1 MINEIFHVFN
11 NKEKITILLLL
22 LLITVNTILEF
33 LGIGMI
39 IPIVE
44 NITRGYKTSDITIL
58 TDLNEIF
65 KFFNINIS
73 VSSDLI
79 NIFLTIYL
87 LKCILFFLQFFLQYK
102 FTINLSN
109 RLFSQVYKNLI
120 NLPISKNYNF
130 SSSRKINLIN
140 IHCGV
145 FVQTFLNSTIIII
158 SELFIIFGIFI
169 FFLIL
174 DIKNFLIG
182 FFIFLFFF
190 IFFRFFLKNILD
202 KLGKARLKY
211 ENLSLSHIQ
220 QSFQGIRELKL
231 YLLEN
236 KFLEKFE
243 KIFSKRNK
251 LLSKLAFINQL
262 PRIIIELFILVLI
275 LIFFNNFIN
284 EFTNSSNLSLV
295 ALTFFTIIRV
305 VPSIN
310 KIIIHYNSVKFS
322 LPIVKEF
329 LQNYKSVKNNNNN
342 NSLNVGFEFKSLKMR
357 KISFQ
362 YNNSDEE
369 VLSNINLTIKA
380 GKTYGIFG
388 KTGSGKSTLLDLLCG
403 LLLPTNGKILINNKN
418 IKNLIIS
425 WRQNL
430 GYVSQ
435 SPFIFNDTI
444 KNNITFNNYANI
456 PDQGNMS
463 QDFFDNNY
471 FKKCLKV
478 SNCDEF
484 VFSLPNKEN
493 YLIGET
499 VAGLSGGQVQRI
511 AIARALYKK
520 PQVLLLDE
528 ATSALDIKTEKIVI
542 NNIKSSNICKTIILI
557 SHRETSKNICD
568 EVFNLTNKEIE

>member
-1 MINEIFHVFN
+1 MVNEIFHVFN
-11 NKEKITILLLL
+11 NKEKITVLLLL
-22 LLITVNTILEF
+22 LLITLNTILEF

-39 IPIVE
+39 MPIID
-44 NITRGYKTSDITIL
+44 NITRDYKVSDIKIL
-58 TDLNEIF
+58 NYLNEILV
-65 KFFNINIS
+65 FFNINIS
-73 VSSDLI
+73 SSSDLI
-79 NIFLTIYL
+79 NIFLLIYL
-87 LKCILFFLQFFLQYK
+87 LKCILFFLQTFLQYK

-120 NLPISKNYNF
+120 NLPIDKNYNL
-130 SSSRKINLIN
+130 SSSKKINLIN
-140 IHCGV
+140 VHCSV

-158 SELFIIFGIFI
+158 SELFIIFGILV

-174 DIKNFLIG
+174 NIKNFLPS

-190 IFFRFFLKNILD
+190 IFFRFFFKNISE
-202 KLGKARLKY
+202 KLGNARLKY

-236 KFLEKFE
+236 KFLEKFN
-243 KIFSKRNK
+243 KIFSKKNK
-251 LLSKLAFINQL
+251 LLSKLVFINQL
-262 PRIIIELFILVLI
+262 PRIIIELFILILI
-275 LIFFNNFIN
+275 LIFFNNFYN
-284 EFTNSSNLSLV
+284 EFTNENTLSLL
-295 ALTFFTIIRV
+295 ALTFFAIIRT

-310 KIIIHYNSVKFS
+310 KIIIHYNSIKFS
-322 LPIVKEF
+322 IPIVKEF
-329 LQNYKSVKNNNNN
+329 LQNYKFIKKKINNN
-342 NSLNVGFEFKSLKMR
+342 LNADFEFKSLKMR
-357 KISFQ
+357 KISFK
-362 YNNSDEE
+362 YNNSDER
-369 VLSNINLTIKA
+369 VLNNINLTIKS

-403 LLLPTNGKILINNKN
+403 LLLPTSGLILINNKS

-425 WRQNL
+425 WRQRL

-444 KNNITFNNYANI
+444 KNNITFNNYANM

-463 QDFFDNNY
+463 QGFVDNNY
-471 FKKCLKV
+471 FKECLKV

-484 VFSLPNKEN
+484 VFNLPNKEN

-499 VAGLSGGQVQRI
+499 VTGLSGGQVQRI
-511 AIARALYKK
+511 AIARALFKK

-568 EVFNLTNKEIE
+568 EVFNLTKKEIK